1 MTLESFLQKLKDC
14 PESIE
19 FNDTMSIIDS
29 IYVFTPTSFRN
40 GDLVNGAGQN
50 SGSCKIFS
58 FARLHNLTPELTMEC
73 FGSYYRNDVL
83 KHPDNTDHQNIR
95 NFMKTSW
102 TGIEFDSVPL
112 IVKDSKKNI

>member
-1 MTLESFLQKLKDC
+1 MTLESFLQKLIDC

-29 IYVFTPTSFRN
+29 MYTFTPTSFRN
-40 GDLVNGAGQN
+40 GDLVNEAGQN

-58 FARLHNLTPELTMEC
+58 FARLHNLDQEQTLPC

-83 KHPDNTDHQNIR
+83 KHPENNDHQNIR
-95 NFMKTSW
+95 NFMKFGWS
-102 TGIEFDSVPL
+102 GIEFDSEPL
-112 IVKDSKKNI
+112 VAKKL

>member
-14 PESIE
+14 PENIE

-29 IYVFTPTSFRN
+29 LYIFTPTSFKN
-40 GDLVNGAGQN
+40 GGLVNSAAQN

-58 FARLHNLTPELTMEC
+58 FARLHNLTPEQTLAC

-83 KHPDNTDHQNIR
+83 KHPENSAHQNIR
-95 NFMKTSW
+95 NFMKTGW
-102 TGIEFDSVPL
+102 TGIEFDSEPL
-112 IVKDSKKNI
+112 KAKTV